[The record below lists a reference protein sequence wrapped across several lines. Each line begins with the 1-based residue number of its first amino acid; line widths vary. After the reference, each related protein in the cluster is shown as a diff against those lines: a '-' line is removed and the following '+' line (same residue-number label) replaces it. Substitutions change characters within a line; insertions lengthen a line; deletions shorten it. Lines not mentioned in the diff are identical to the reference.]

1 MNLMG
6 FLIFEKYFLYINLK
20 YNKVNYETKIL
31 RVTADKIIGIDSL
44 WTILTNTNT
53 EVVRVKAAKLL
64 VSLTIYLK
72 SFSDINMSINYWN
85 NSLEKFYS
93 VLNSKIQ
100 KNEENNHDNNNSN
113 NNASNG
119 IIGLIKFINTLFK
132 EVDNGGEVIASDYV
146 QFYNKGDEYTFICP
160 EKNFKQAIII
170 GTNEPVWSVREKIS
184 YYTKIPINNV
194 FLKNNKRFINYN
206 DDFTLFNSL
215 AIKNFIVDVLD
226 INNIVG
232 SLSTNPCTI
241 IKQDDRLFNGLFKLL
256 RQYKTTDKEG
266 LNGGLNSNNNFT
278 LKQGNNTHLS
288 YLLFI

>member
-241 IKQDDRLFNGLFKLL
+241 IKQDDRLLNGLFKLL

-266 LNGGLNSNNNFT
+266 LNVGLNSNNNFT